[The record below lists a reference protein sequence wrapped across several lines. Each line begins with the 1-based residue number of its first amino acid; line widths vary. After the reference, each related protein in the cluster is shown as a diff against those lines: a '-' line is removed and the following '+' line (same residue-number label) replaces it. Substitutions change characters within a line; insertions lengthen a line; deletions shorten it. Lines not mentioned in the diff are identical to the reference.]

1 MIPVSLEFSG
11 LNSYRE
17 QQSIDFGALM
27 SQGLFGIFGVTGAGK
42 STVLDA
48 MTLAL
53 FGQVKRA
60 PRQTQGIINAREKR
74 CRVRFE
80 FRLSGHSYAAE
91 RVFERVKGDA
101 YSCSVKSCRLVEDGS
116 LVLADKS
123 KVMDDEIVKLLN
135 MDCERFCQTV
145 ILPQGQFDQLLH
157 MKPSDRSRM
166 LEELFNYQD
175 YGESLVR
182 RCRDQLRQ
190 ADDEVARLNENLS
203 LLEPCGPE
211 DLAALRRQLHEV
223 EEQETALKAALAAAE
238 KEKQRLETL
247 AGQEQER
254 QRCRQELALME
265 ARADEIAGL
274 RREEE
279 AARKAE
285 PLRRSLDEAVTLH
298 SQTAAARQEAERART
313 QQEEAASALS
323 KADDKL
329 RSLHESLEELQ
340 SKTEPLLRNLELA
353 FHEREAA
360 DAVRRKWQEAKSEL
374 AASGLAAAVDK
385 LEQES
390 AQTRQAQ
397 TLCAADLAS
406 LRQAEKEALSA
417 WEQAVEEEKSAQ
429 RENAAALL
437 AQSLREGEPC
447 PVCGSIHHQ
456 PQAHLISDLE
466 AASARTRRTREAWQ
480 RLQRQAEQK
489 EKAGQELAEK
499 EKSLASSRQDMQ
511 DELNRRRSQ
520 LESLAATL
528 KEKDALWRELA
539 GCDDPQ
545 REHARLSSL
554 LEQATRQ
561 EKTAA
566 SAREEASR
574 LLNQAAIGSEKA
586 SAALAERNSR
596 LSELKQQLLQAVEE
610 AGFASA
616 QEAKSALRSDA
627 ERQEIASGLKAYD
640 EKLLLQQQE
649 YGRLNDALRDFDAAA
664 VEPARRRAE
673 ALAEEQRELLSRGG
687 RLKRDLEKAEQD
699 AVRAAELKERQTK
712 ALSHAGVLRRLA
724 ALLKGNAFVRYLAR
738 GTMLELAHESSDI
751 LLALTAGRYRLEL
764 TEDGNSDFILVDN
777 NGGIRRQISGLSG
790 GETFL
795 VSLAMALA
803 LSGKIQ
809 MHAAPLGF
817 FFLDEGFGSL
827 DGASLEAAM
836 TVLEKL
842 PSDKRA
848 VGLITHVREV
858 RERVPR
864 YLEVIADP
872 VRGSRIELRKN

>member
-11 LNSYRE
+11 LNSYRQ
-17 QQSIDFGALM
+17 QQSIDFSDLM

-74 CRVRFE
+74 CRVRFVFE
-80 FRLSGHSYAAE
+80 LSGRSYAAE
-91 RVFERVKGDA
+91 RVFERVKGDP

-123 KVMDDEIVKLLN
+123 KVMDDQIEKLLN

-157 MKPSDRSRM
+157 MKPSERSRM

-182 RCRDQLRQ
+182 RCRERLRQ

-203 LLEPCGPE
+203 LLDPCGPE
-211 DLAALRRQLHEV
+211 DLERLRRDLDEV
-223 EEQETALKAALAAAE
+223 NEKEKTLKADLAAAE
-238 KEKQRLETL
+238 NERRRLEAL
-247 AGQEQER
+247 ASQEQER
-254 QRCRQELALME
+254 QLCRQELVLME
-265 ARADEIAGL
+265 ARVEEIAAL

-279 AARKAE
+279 SARKAE
-285 PLRRSLDEAVTLH
+285 PLRHALDEAVTLN
-298 SQTAAARQEAERART
+298 SQTLSARQEAETAQLR
-313 QQEEAASALS
+313 QQEAASALS
-323 KADDKL
+323 QADENLQAL
-329 RSLHESLEELQ
+329 RESLQE
-340 SKTEPLLRNLELA
+340 SKGRVEPRLRDLELA
-353 FHEREAA
+353 VHEREAA
-360 DAVRRKWQEAKSEL
+360 DSVRRQWQEAEREL
-374 AASGLAAAVDK
+374 AKSGLAAAADK
-385 LEQES
+385 LEREIGQV
-390 AQTRQAQ
+390 RQAQ
-397 TLCAADLAS
+397 TLCADELKS
-406 LRQAEKEALSA
+406 LRRDEKEAFAA
-417 WEQAVEEEKSAQ
+417 WEQAVEEEKAVQ
-429 RENAAALL
+429 RQNAAALL
-437 AQSLREGEPC
+437 AEGLREGEPC

-456 PQAHLISDLE
+456 PLAHHASDL
-466 AASARTRRTREAWQ
+466 AAVSARAKQTREAWQ
-480 RLQRQAEQK
+480 QLQRQAEEK

-499 EKSLASSRQDMQ
+499 EKSLASSRQKTL
-511 DELNRRRSQ
+511 DEFNRGRSQ
-520 LESLAATL
+520 SESLERAVS
-528 KEKDALWRELA
+528 EKDVLWRELA
-539 GCDDPQ
+539 RCDDPKA
-545 REHARLSSL
+545 EHARLSNL
-554 LEQATRQ
+554 LAQATEQ
-561 EKTAA
+561 EKSAA
-566 SAREEASR
+566 SAREEAAR
-574 LLNQAAIGSEKA
+574 LLND
-586 SAALAERNSR
+586 AALALEKARAASAERDSR
-596 LSELKQQLLQAVEE
+596 LNELKRQLLQAVEE
-610 AGFASA
+610 AGFSSA
-616 QEAKSALRSDA
+616 QEAKSALRSN
-627 ERQEIASGLKAYD
+627 EKRQEIASAVKAYD
-640 EKLLLQQQE
+640 EKLLRQQLE
-649 YGRLNDALRDFDAAA
+649 YGRLNEALRGFEPDA

-673 ALAEEQRELLSRGG
+673 ALAEEQRELLSRDG

-699 AVRAAELKERQTK
+699 ALRAAELKERQGR
-712 ALSHAGVLRRLA
+712 ALSRAEVLRRLA

-764 TEDGNSDFILVDN
+764 TEDGSSDFILVDN
-777 NGGIRRQISGLSG
+777 NGGVRRQISGLSG

-836 TVLEKL
+836 AVLEKL

-872 VRGSRIELRKN
+872 VHGSRIELRKN

>member
-11 LNSYRE
+11 LNSYRDA
-17 QQSIDFGALM
+17 QSIDFSDLM

-74 CRVRFE
+74 CRVRFVFE
-80 FRLSGHSYAAE
+80 LSGRSYAAE
-91 RVFERVKGDA
+91 RVFERVKGDP

-123 KVMDDEIVKLLN
+123 KVMDDQIEKLLN

-157 MKPSDRSRM
+157 MKPSERSRM
-166 LEELFNYQD
+166 LEELFNYED

-182 RCRDQLRQ
+182 RCRERLRQ

-203 LLEPCGPE
+203 LLDPCGPE
-211 DLAALRRQLHEV
+211 DLERLRRDLDEV
-223 EEQETALKAALAAAE
+223 NEKETALKAGLAAAE
-238 KEKQRLETL
+238 NERRRLEAL
-247 AGQEQER
+247 ASQEQER
-254 QRCRQELALME
+254 QLCRQELVLME
-265 ARADEIAGL
+265 ARAEEIADL
-274 RREEE
+274 RREAE

-285 PLRRSLDEAVTLH
+285 PLRRSLDEAVTLN
-298 SQTAAARQEAERART
+298 SQTASARQDVERA
-313 QQEEAASALS
+313 QSEQKEAAAALS
-323 KADDKL
+323 QADEKL
-329 RSLHESLEELQ
+329 LSLREMLKKRQ
-340 SKTEPLLRNLELA
+340 TEIEPRLRDLELA
-353 FHEREAA
+353 VHEREAA
-360 DAVRRKWQEAKSEL
+360 DAVRRKWQDTRQEL
-374 AASGLAAAVDK
+374 AESGLAEAVDE
-385 LEQES
+385 LEQEI
-390 AQTRQAQ
+390 ARTRQAQ
-397 TLCAADLAS
+397 TLCAAGLES
-406 LRQAEKEALSA
+406 LRQSEKEASAA
-417 WEQAVEEEKSAQ
+417 WEQAVEEEKAAQ
-429 RENAAALL
+429 RQNAAALL
-437 AQSLREGEPC
+437 AESLREGEPC

-456 PQAHLISDLE
+456 PLAHLTSDLA
-466 AASARTRRTREAWQ
+466 AASTRSRQTREAWL

-489 EKAGQELAEK
+489 DKEGQKLAET
-499 EKSLASSRQDMQ
+499 EKSLAFSRQAKQ
-511 DELNRRRSQ
+511 DELNRRSTQ
-520 LESLAATL
+520 LESLAGTL

-539 GCDDPQ
+539 GCDDPKQ
-545 REHARLSSL
+545 EHARLSAM
-554 LEQATRQ
+554 LEQAVQQ
-561 EKTAA
+561 EKSAA
-566 SAREEASR
+566 SAREEAAR
-574 LLNQAAIGSEKA
+574 LLNQAAIDSEKA
-586 SAALAERNSR
+586 RAALAERESR
-596 LSELKQQLLQAVEE
+596 LNELKQQLLQAVAE

-616 QEAKSALRSDA
+616 QEAKSALRSDE
-627 ERQEIASGLKAYD
+627 ERQGIASAVNDYD
-640 EKLLLQQQE
+640 KKLLLQQQE
-649 YGRLNDALRDFDAAA
+649 HSRLNDALRDFDAAK

-699 AVRAAELKERQTK
+699 AVRAAELKERQGK
-712 ALSHAGVLRRLA
+712 ALSRAEVLRRLA
-724 ALLKGNAFVRYLAR
+724 SLLKGNAFVRYLAR
-738 GTMLELAHESSDI
+738 GTMLELAHEASDI
-751 LLALTAGRYRLEL
+751 LLALTSGRYRLEL

-836 TVLEKL
+836 AVLEKL
-842 PSDKRA
+842 PSDRRA

-872 VRGSRIELRKN
+872 VHGSRIELRKN